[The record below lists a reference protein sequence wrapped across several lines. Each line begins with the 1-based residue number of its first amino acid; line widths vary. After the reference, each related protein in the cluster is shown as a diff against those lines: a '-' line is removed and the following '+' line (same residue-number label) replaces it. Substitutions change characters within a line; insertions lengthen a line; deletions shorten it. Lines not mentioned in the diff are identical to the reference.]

1 MKKRTLIILS
11 GGVVLLIILL
21 LVGFFVVAPAITA
34 ANGPKSVTPTVTA
47 TPSTPTTNK
56 PKVQLLKV
64 MKQYAPQMLNQIA
77 QGLHMTPQQLKAQL
91 QSGKTLS
98 QIATTQNVSA
108 TQLQTIETSAV
119 QGALQ
124 QAVNSG
130 TLTQKQ
136 ATAIAKHLQK
146 DPQVLE
152 RILKA

>member
-1 MKKRTLIILS
+1 MKNRTLIILS

-34 ANGPKSVTPTVTA
+34 ADNTRSVTPTVTA

-56 PKVQLLKV
+56 PKVQLQKV

-136 ATAIAKHLQK
+136 ATAIAKRLQK